1 MGINVTLRPLEDVPD
16 PPNGLETDGGL
27 PDQEH
32 SAPEEIIS
40 NNVIQTND
48 GNSQANN
55 SSLSEDELS
64 NLRQCRNRAYSK
76 VNQKKRMHLNASL
89 SQYLQREW
97 VAIYPSSELSGKQ
110 LVELFESHSNSS
122 KQSDQPKSKRGRKR
136 KVVQSPPPP
145 PSPAPSEKAK
155 KARRESE
162 EDIVSATTHEDRQ
175 WTEAMLSNL
184 MYCNLRAQ
192 LNKTD
197 LEKEWLTLY
206 PNSLLTARNLKS
218 RLTVY
223 QRTHSE
229 KSAPK
234 NPTKEKYED
243 LQLSKIK
250 NFAKEIIEP
259 PVKISK
265 PAGDLPLPKKRGPK
279 PKHLKNQTNLNG
291 ANGGDS
297 LFWTDPMIKDM
308 FDTLDAA
315 REELNST
322 DVNLVNPRWH
332 QIWLLKY
339 PSSQVN
345 QESLYHQYLSQV
357 RKASQSLSSSN
368 DKENN
373 MQGIQQPH
381 QQVKSQSPPSFHWNE
396 TKLRQLME
404 EKVYVEEKL
413 RCIQDDYFFELL
425 QERWTNNHPDCKE
438 GPEELKHTLLQYE
451 TNALDSKKNIKYEA
465 SENIKDE
472 PLDTEAALTASD
484 EEMHLKI
491 EEDDVKMEEE
501 EDESAEVPDLPK
513 SKWVC
518 PQHFIHVFYD
528 DQDKNVEC
536 ILTEQLLQM
545 RNSLISKFPGQD
557 LFKSGKKPTGFA
569 KLLLSKWLVVYP
581 DSQEN
586 TKSISMKIGRYDRA
600 PQVLLQD
607 TKSATGRI
615 NWSPTM
621 IEDIKTCR
629 ERAIERVGASPGLS
643 MTRQWR
649 VEWEKLYPELNI
661 DWKQVISR
669 YHYHYGQDRRESQ
682 ESTRSNRNSCDKSSL
697 DSDNEESEAREDIR
711 GFRQWTS
718 SLQEDLLILKDI
730 LLQSEPDIDTESK
743 AFSRQLLTLFKDKH
757 PNCMESERSLLS
769 KLKESSNSS
778 TQFKDSPKT
787 HQRAKPVKAV
797 QSAPVEVQEENPAV
811 NIMSDIEGFTDWN
824 LGRVRDFIS
833 CMDRARRKYT
843 DKKETDP
850 QLKLVPLL
858 LDEWKVMYP
867 DTGETVRT
875 FLVRIRFLKTN
886 KESIKAKL
894 GQHDLLPRM
903 SQEETG
909 GAGGVGDEV
918 TVVKEKHETKM
929 EAQDDTEPVV
939 VHRGKFVWDANT
951 MMPIVI
957 STRAKAIAKQKKEA
971 THGRRISYA
980 KIWIKEFQKVFP
992 NCPYTSNNLSVH
1004 YWYWTSRQ
1012 ENKEEKGEQPKK
1024 SSEVADT
1031 DTDNVELSWSEE
1043 HLEELRRVGEK
1054 VNSMMRDSSQS
1065 NGKQI
1070 HFSKLIHSVW
1080 LNLHPKS
1087 SETENSLLAVYN
1099 KALHILNN
1107 RGSLDV
1113 RTKQENQ
1120 TFVFKARW
1128 TPRQNKVLRE
1138 IIRNLKDL
1146 KIYTRINVL
1155 KEWQK
1160 YFPKLSWETLS
1171 HRIDDCGFSQPDHV
1185 MRVREEKVEVKKSLP
1200 SKSKTVVETD
1210 NVAAGLNARGQMR
1223 WTQQAVQDL
1232 LECHKLGLKAKNS
1245 QTDKKLAELVHQKFK
1260 QRHPYCP
1267 IAPNVLLTKCYILRL
1282 VSNIK
1287 QRATFYFPHFQI

>member
-1 MGINVTLRPLEDVPD
+1 MGINVTLTPLVDVPD
-16 PPNGLETDGGL
+16 
-27 PDQEH
+27 
-32 SAPEEIIS
+32 IS
-40 NNVIQTND
+40 NGIETEPPEDEPPPSPGEPSLAEEMVTDTVSSHVIPTNE
-48 GNSQANN
+48 GSQAD
-55 SSLSEDELS
+55 SFSLSDEELS
-64 NLRQCRNRAYSK
+64 HLRQCRNRAYSK

-97 VAIYPSSELSGKQ
+97 TAIYPGSTLSGKQ
-110 LVELFESHSNSS
+110 LVHLFESHSNVP
-122 KQSDQPKSKRGRKR
+122 KPTGVEDQPKSKRGRKR
-136 KVVQSPPPP
+136 KVIATTPPPTCTV
-145 PSPAPSEKAK
+145 SPEKPK
-155 KARRESE
+155 KPRRDSE
-162 EDIVSATTHEDRQ
+162 EDIVSASTHEDRQ

-184 MYCNLRAQ
+184 MYCNVRAQ
-192 LNKTD
+192 VNKTD

-234 NPTKEKYED
+234 NPTKEKFED
-243 LQLSKIK
+243 VTLSRSKS
-250 NFAKEIIEP
+250 FPQEIAEP
-259 PVKISK
+259 SLKSK
-265 PAGDLPLPKKRGPK
+265 STSDFLPKKRGPK

-291 ANGGDS
+291 AVAGDLS
-297 LFWTDPMIKDM
+297 IWTDSMIKDM
-308 FDTLDAA
+308 FETLDTA
-315 REELNST
+315 RDELNST
-322 DVNLVNPRWH
+322 DINLVNPRWH

-339 PSSQVN
+339 PSSPVQ
-345 QESLYHQYLSQV
+345 QEDLYHQYLGQV

-373 MQGIQQPH
+373 MQGVPLH
-381 QQVKSQSPPSFHWNE
+381 KSQSPLTYQWNE
-396 TKLRQLME
+396 TKLTQLLQ

-413 RCIQDDYFFELL
+413 RCIQDDHFFELL
-425 QERWTNNHPDCKE
+425 QERWIDKFPDCKE
-438 GPEELKHTLLQYE
+438 GPEELKHTLEQYE
-451 TNALDSKKNIKYEA
+451 SNMLDIKSSIK
-465 SENIKDE
+465 SENSQHVKDE
-472 PLDTEAALTASD
+472 PLDAEAAFTGFDAED
-484 EEMHLKI
+484 TPLKS
-491 EEDDVKMEEE
+491 EEDDIKMEEDDDSSDLPE
-501 EDESAEVPDLPK
+501 LPELPK

-518 PQHFIHVFYD
+518 PQHYIHVFYD
-528 DQDKNVEC
+528 DQDKNVSC
-536 ILTEQLLQM
+536 LLTDQLLQM
-545 RNSLISKFPGQD
+545 RDSLISKFPGQD
-557 LFKSGKKPTGFA
+557 LFKSGKKPPGFA
-569 KLLLSKWLVVYP
+569 KLLLAKWLVLYP

-607 TKSATGRI
+607 TKTATGRI
-615 NWSPTM
+615 NWSPAM
-621 IEDIKTCR
+621 IENIKTCR
-629 ERAIERVGASPGLS
+629 EVAIEKVGASPGLS

-649 VEWEKLYPELNI
+649 VEWEKLYPDLNI

-669 YHYHYGQDRRESQ
+669 YHYHFGVDRRESQ
-682 ESTRSNRNSCDKSSL
+682 ESARSNRNSCDKSSL
-697 DSDNEESEAREDIR
+697 DSDNEETEAREDIR

-743 AFSRQLLTLFKDKH
+743 DFSRKLLSLFKDKH

-778 TQFKDSPKT
+778 SSQFKEVPKLN
-787 HQRAKPVKAV
+787 QKVKPAKPAV
-797 QSAPVEVQEENPAV
+797 VEIPEENSAV

-843 DKKETDP
+843 DKKESDP

-894 GQHDLLPRM
+894 GHHDLLPRM

-909 GAGGVGDEV
+909 GAGGEDLTVSKEKQVSKEEVKDEV
-918 TVVKEKHETKM
+918 
-929 EAQDDTEPVV
+929 APV

-951 MMPIVI
+951 MMPVVV
-957 STRAKAIAKQKKEA
+957 STRAKAIAKQKSEA
-971 THGRRISYA
+971 AQGRKISYA
-980 KIWIKEFQKVFP
+980 KIWIKEFQKVYP

-1012 ENKEEKGEQPKK
+1012 ENKEEKGEQSKK
-1024 SSEVADT
+1024 SSEPVDT
-1031 DTDNVELSWSEE
+1031 VKENVELNWSDER
-1043 HLEELRRVGEK
+1043 LEELRRVGEK
-1054 VNSMMRDSSQS
+1054 VNSMLKDSHQS

-1070 HFSKLIHSVW
+1070 NFSKLIHSVW
-1080 LNLHPKS
+1080 LNLHPSS
-1087 SETENSLLAVYN
+1087 SETERSLLVIYN
-1099 KALHILNN
+1099 KAMHILNN
-1107 RGSLDV
+1107 RTSLEDHNK
-1113 RTKQENQ
+1113 RENERL
-1120 TFVFKARW
+1120 TLRVRW
-1128 TPRQNKVLRE
+1128 TPRHNKVLRD
-1138 IIRNLKDL
+1138 IIRNMKDL
-1146 KIYTRINVL
+1146 KTYTRSNVV

-1160 YFPKLSWETLS
+1160 YFPKLSWQSLS
-1171 HRIDDCGFSQPDHV
+1171 SRIDDCGFSQPDHV
-1185 MRVREEKVEVKKSLP
+1185 VRVKQEKVPVKKAVP
-1200 SKSKTVVETD
+1200 AKSKTVVEPD
-1210 NVAAGLNARGQMR
+1210 SVAGLNARGQMR

-1267 IAPNVLLTKCYILRL
+1267 IAPNVLLTKCYILR
-1282 VSNIK
+1282 
-1287 QRATFYFPHFQI
+1287 